1 MTMREYRKNNG
12 IDNEYMRVLINR
24 AIACLIILLIILMT
38 VIARK
43 NSLSHYVDDNEHIIT
58 VYYNVEY
65 GDTITSIAEDTI
77 HSYGHMSDV
86 PVKAEVKAIV
96 KKNNFG
102 NPDKIKAGQMI
113 KIPVIAGVGTN

>member
-1 MTMREYRKNNG
+1 MTMREYRKKNG
-12 IDNEYMRVLINR
+12 IDEEYMRVLINR
-24 AIACLIILLIILMT
+24 IVACLIIFLIILMT

-43 NSLSHYVDDNEHIIT
+43 NSLSHYVDDGERIIT
-58 VYYNVEY
+58 VYYIAEY

-86 PVKAEVKAIV
+86 PVKVEVKAIV
-96 KKNNFG
+96 KKCHFS

-113 KIPVIAGVGTN
+113 KIPVIAGAGTN